1 MEEATIWGLYS
12 GKTQGNTIAA
22 ARDYIAPVLIGKH
35 RRNNTLAG
43 RMMNSFIRLHHFTKM
58 ALEMALWDI
67 SGKAVFCPF
76 ISYLV
81 E

>member
-1 MEEATIWGLYS
+1 M
-12 GKTQGNTIAA
+12 
-22 ARDYIAPVLIGKH
+22 DP
-35 RRNNTLAG
+35 
-43 RMMNSFIRLHHFTKM
+43 FIRLHPFTKV
-58 ALEMALWDI
+58 AVEMALWDI